1 MIISLSLPSTPA
13 LILKFQQQQNYKIK
27 VKQPNVQSN
36 YKDKATHYVIL
47 LVDYVSDKA
56 VFLKDG
62 SEIKMYYSIR
72 LNKMFNT
79 ISDGRC
85 LHFYNNGIE

>member
-1 MIISLSLPSTPA
+1 MCDQTT
-13 LILKFQQQQNYKIK
+13 N
-27 VKQPNVQSN
+27 
-36 YKDKATHYVIL
+36 KDKVTHYVIL

-56 VFLKDG
+56 VFFKDG

-85 LHFYNNGIE
+85 SHLYNNGINEHAGFT